1 MGLMLAVWRANGGV
15 RVGRYI
21 LKRLITLIPII
32 FGISVLVFTILHL
45 VPGDP
50 ASIMLG
56 TSATPEALQ
65 ALRTAMGL
73 DQPLLTQYFHWIG
86 GILQGDF
93 GESVHTSEP
102 ILPQILSRFTIT
114 LQLTLFAVVIGWS
127 IAIPLGII
135 SAVRVHSSID
145 VFVRL
150 AAMLG
155 ISVPNFAI
163 GTLLLLMLSLY
174 FGWFPPIDVVSF
186 WENPVEAIKVFILP
200 AVTMGIV
207 LAAGVMRMT
216 RSAFLETLEKDFIR
230 TARAKGNNQWT
241 VVIGHA
247 LRNSSIPIVTI
258 AGMQIGYLLGGSVI
272 VEQLFSIP
280 GLGQYILDGIHQRDY
295 PVVQGGVLFVALV
308 FVFVNLLVD
317 VIYTWID
324 PRIKY

>member
-1 MGLMLAVWRANGGV
+1 MGSYLIKRIISLVP
-15 RVGRYI
+15 I
-21 LKRLITLIPII
+21 L
-32 FGISVLVFTILHL
+32 FGITILVFTILHL

-56 TSATPEALQ
+56 TNATPEAIA
-65 ALRTAMGL
+65 ALRKSMGL
-73 DQPLLTQYFHWIG
+73 DKPLLQQYLHWLG
-86 GILQGDF
+86 GLLKGDF
-93 GESVHTSEP
+93 GVSVHTGEP
-102 ILPQILSRFTIT
+102 ILPQIVKRFAIT
-114 LQLTLFAVVIGWS
+114 LQLTVFAVLIGWT
-127 IAIPLGII
+127 IAIPFGIL
-135 SAVRVHSSID
+135 SAVRVHTKTDIA
-145 VFVRL
+145 VRIVTL
-150 AAMLG
+150 LG

-163 GTLLLLMLSLY
+163 GTLLMLGLSLY

-186 WENPVEAIKVFILP
+186 WEDPAEAFKVFILP

-207 LAAGVMRMT
+207 VAAGVMRMT
-216 RSAFLETLEKDFIR
+216 RSAFLETMDKEFIR
-230 TARAKGNNQWT
+230 TARAKGNNMWT
-241 VVIGHA
+241 VVFGHA

-280 GLGQYILDGIHQRDY
+280 GLGQYVLDGIYQRDY

-308 FVFVNLLVD
+308 FVLVNLLID

>member
-1 MGLMLAVWRANGGV
+1 M
-15 RVGRYI
+15 GRYI
-21 LKRLITLIPII
+21 LKRIVSLIPIV

-56 TSATPEALQ
+56 TNATPEAIK
-65 ALRTAMGL
+65 ALRQSMGL
-73 DQPLLTQYFHWIG
+73 DQPLVTQYLHWMG
-86 GILQGDF
+86 GLLQGDF
-93 GESVHTSEP
+93 GVSVHTGQD
-102 ILPQILSRFTIT
+102 ILPEIVKRFAIT
-114 LQLTLFAVVIGWS
+114 LQLTLFGAIIGWA

-135 SAVRVHSSID
+135 SAVRVHSPVD
-145 VFVRL
+145 VLVRVT
-150 AAMLG
+150 AMLG

-163 GTLLLLMLSLY
+163 GTLLLLGLSLY
-174 FGWFPPIDVVSF
+174 FGWFPPIDVVNF
-186 WENPVEAIKVFILP
+186 WENPVEAFQVFVLP

-216 RSAFLETLEKDFIR
+216 RSAFLETLDKDFIR

-247 LRNSSIPIVTI
+247 LRNSSIPIITI

-280 GLGQYILDGIHQRDY
+280 GLGQYILDGIYQRDY

-308 FVFVNLLVD
+308 FVLVNLLVD